1 MNTGG
6 GLSDHENWF
15 GRFGGFHRS
24 WFYHCPFRQAQT
36 CSLADLEVFV
46 DLVTSEAEVE
56 DGIGL
61 SQSVGDFGDRRPTS
75 EPARDLYSTKEQLFF
90 KTVTN

>member
-1 MNTGG
+1 M
-6 GLSDHENWF
+6 
-15 GRFGGFHRS
+15 
-24 WFYHCPFRQAQT
+24 FRLAQT
-36 CSLADLEVFV
+36 CNLPDLEVFV

-75 EPARDLYSTKEQLFF
+75 EPARDLYSKKESCSCESRRTLSWRASRRKVNNKPAKIFNSYIF
-90 KTVTN
+90 AILR